1 MRSDALS
8 AKFVKE
14 WQTKAFHAAITA
26 RERAGRRPSEVARM
40 LVPCSEPAKVMRVL
54 ALLSC
59 CFGGSLNRRNL
70 LQAAASLP
78 LFAYGAPG
86 LILPASAQTTP
97 FDRSIV
103 RQLARDAASK
113 PYKAP
118 DTKLPD
124 NLKNIDY
131 DHYRQIRFQPERALW
146 RGEKLPFEVQ
156 FFHRGFFYAPRV
168 DIYEV
173 SNNRA
178 TKIAYRPDYFSF
190 GSNQPPPADADLGFA
205 GFRIHSPINRPDYY
219 DEVCVF
225 LGASYFRAVA
235 KGEIYGL
242 SARGLA
248 ISTGE
253 AKGEEFPLF
262 KTFWIEKP
270 PANSNSIV
278 VHALLDSESTTA
290 AYRFTIRPGD
300 STVFDVEM
308 AVYPRVDLDHVGL
321 APMTSMFFFGPNDR
335 VDVDDFRP
343 SVHDSDGMAIYNGRG
358 EALWRPLSNPRDLQI
373 STFSDLNPHGF
384 GLMQREKNFY
394 EYQDLES
401 SFEKRPSLWAE
412 PIGDWGEGSVHL
424 IEIPTKEEIH
434 DNIAG
439 FWRPK
444 TPLQAKGEHTFT
456 YRLHWGPDTPKATS
470 LARFSRTGV
479 GARGEGAKIFV
490 LDLIGDRLK
499 GVDPGSIRGNVTA
512 EKAEIR
518 NVVTQPNPATGGW
531 RLSFDIS
538 AKEKLPIE
546 LRASL
551 MQGNE
556 PISEVW
562 VYRWTP

>member
-1 MRSDALS
+1 M
-8 AKFVKE
+8 
-14 WQTKAFHAAITA
+14 
-26 RERAGRRPSEVARM
+26 
-40 LVPCSEPAKVMRVL
+40 
-54 ALLSC
+54 
-59 CFGGSLNRRNL
+59 NRRRL

-78 LFAYGAPG
+78 LISSTPQGFFS
-86 LILPASAQTTP
+86 PARADSAP

-124 NLKNIDY
+124 SLKNLDY
-131 DHYRQIRFQPERALW
+131 DHYRQIRFLPEHALW

-156 FFHRGFFYAPRV
+156 FFHRGFFYAPKV

-173 SNNRA
+173 INGQA
-178 TKIAYRPDYFSF
+178 TKIAYRRDVFSF
-190 GSNQPPPADADLGFA
+190 GSSALPDAQTDLGFA
-205 GFRIHSPINRPDYY
+205 GFRLHAPINRPDYY

-248 ISTGE
+248 INTGE

-270 PANSNSIV
+270 ASNTNSIV

-300 STVFDVEM
+300 TTVFDVEM
-308 AVYPRVDLDHVGL
+308 AIYPRVDLNHPGL
-321 APMTSMFFFGPNDR
+321 APMTSMFFLGPNDR
-335 VDVDDFRP
+335 RNVDDFRP
-343 SVHDSDGMAIYNGRG
+343 AVHDSDGLAIYNGRG
-358 EALWRPLSNPRDLQI
+358 EVLWRPLANPKDLQI
-373 STFSDLNPHGF
+373 STFSDLNPRGY
-384 GLMQREKNFY
+384 GLMQRQKNFFA
-394 EYQDLES
+394 YQDLES
-401 SFEKRPSLWAE
+401 GFEKRPSLWAE
-412 PIGDWGEGSVHL
+412 PIGDWGEGSVQL
-424 IEIPTKEEIH
+424 IEIPTQEEIH
-434 DNIAG
+434 DNIAT

-444 TPLQAKGEHTFT
+444 NPLPAKGEHTYT
-456 YRLHWGPDTPKATS
+456 YRLHWGPDTPKAS
-470 LARFSRTGV
+470 ALARFVRTGV
-479 GARGEGAKIFV
+479 GAKGEDTKIFV

-499 GVDPGSIRGNVTA
+499 SIDPNSVRGNVTA
-512 EKAEIR
+512 EKAEIK
-518 NVVTQPNPATGGW
+518 NIVTQPNPAIGGW
-531 RLSFDIS
+531 RLTFELS
-538 AKEKLPIE
+538 AKEKAPIE

-556 PISEVW
+556 AISEVW

>member
-1 MRSDALS
+1 
-8 AKFVKE
+8 
-14 WQTKAFHAAITA
+14 
-26 RERAGRRPSEVARM
+26 
-40 LVPCSEPAKVMRVL
+40 
-54 ALLSC
+54 
-59 CFGGSLNRRNL
+59 LNRRRF
-70 LQAAASLP
+70 LQTAAAMP
-78 LFAYGAPG
+78 LASSFVAGSVAPARAE
-86 LILPASAQTTP
+86 PSP

-103 RQLARDAASK
+103 RQLARDAANK
-113 PYKAP
+113 PFKAP

-124 NLKNIDY
+124 SLKNLDY
-131 DHYRQIRFQPERALW
+131 DHYRQIRFLPERALW
-146 RGEKLPFEVQ
+146 RSEKLPFEVQ
-156 FFHRGFFYAPRV
+156 FFHRGFFYAPRI

-173 SNNRA
+173 ANGQA
-178 TKIAYRPDYFSF
+178 TKIAYRSDDFSF
-190 GSNQPPPADADLGFA
+190 GSNTPPSPGADLGFA
-205 GFRIHSPINRPDYY
+205 GFRIHAPINKPDYY

-248 ISTGE
+248 INTGE

-270 PANSNSIV
+270 ATNANSIV

-300 STVFDVEM
+300 TTVFDVEL
-308 AVYPRVDLDHVGL
+308 AVYPRVNLDHAGL
-321 APMTSMFFFGPNDR
+321 MPMTSMFFFGPNDR
-335 VDVDDFRP
+335 NDVDDFRP

-358 EALWRPLSNPRDLQI
+358 EELWRPLSNPKDLQI
-373 STFSDLNPHGF
+373 SSFADLNPRGF
-384 GLMQREKNFY
+384 GLMQRQKNFMA
-394 EYQDLES
+394 YQDLES

-412 PIGDWGEGSVHL
+412 PIGDWGEGTVQL

-444 TPLQAKGEHTFT
+444 DALQAKGEHTYT
-456 YRLHWGPDTPKATS
+456 YRLHWGPDKPKLSS

-479 GARGEGAKIFV
+479 GAKGDDVRIFV

-499 GVDPGSIRGNVTA
+499 SVDPHNVHGSVTA
-512 EKAEIR
+512 DKAEIK
-518 NVVTQPNPATGGW
+518 NIVTQPNPATGGW
-531 RLSFDIS
+531 RLSFELSVKD
-538 AKEKLPIE
+538 KTPVE

-551 MQGNE
+551 MQGDDA
-556 PISEVW
+556 ISEVW
-562 VYRWTP
+562 VYRWAP

>member
-1 MRSDALS
+1 M
-8 AKFVKE
+8 
-14 WQTKAFHAAITA
+14 
-26 RERAGRRPSEVARM
+26 
-40 LVPCSEPAKVMRVL
+40 
-54 ALLSC
+54 
-59 CFGGSLNRRNL
+59 NRRNV
-70 LQAAASLP
+70 LQAAVSLP
-78 LFAYGAPG
+78 LISSSVSG
-86 LILPASAQTTP
+86 LISPARAEAVA
-97 FDRSIV
+97 FDRSLV
-103 RQLARDAASK
+103 RQLAREAAGK

-118 DTKLPD
+118 DSKLPD

-131 DHYRQIRFQPERALW
+131 DHYRQIRFLPERALW

-173 SNNRA
+173 AGGQA
-178 TKIAYRPDYFSF
+178 TKIPYRLDVFSF
-190 GSNQPPPADADLGFA
+190 GSNQPPPPDTDLGFA
-205 GFRIHSPINRPDYY
+205 GFRIHAPINRPDYY

-225 LGASYFRAVA
+225 LGATYFRAVA

-248 ISTGE
+248 INTGE

-270 PANSNSIV
+270 AANANSIV

-300 STVFDVEM
+300 TTVFDVEM
-308 AVYPRVDLDHVGL
+308 AIYPRVALDHAGL

-335 VDVDDFRP
+335 IDVDDFRP
-343 SVHDSDGMAIYNGRG
+343 SVHDSNGIAIYNGRG
-358 EALWRPLSNPRDLQI
+358 EALWRPLSNPADLQI
-373 STFSDLNPHGF
+373 STFSDLNPRGF
-384 GLMQREKNFY
+384 GLMQREKNFL

-401 SFEKRPSLWAE
+401 NFEKRPSLWAE
-412 PIGDWGEGSVHL
+412 PIGDWGEGSVQL

-439 FWRPK
+439 YWRPK
-444 TPLQAKGEHTFT
+444 SPLQAKGEHTFT

-470 LARFSRTGV
+470 LARFSRTAV
-479 GARGEGAKIFV
+479 GARGEGTKIFV

-499 GVDPGSIRGNVTA
+499 SVDPNSIRGNVTA

-518 NVVTQPNPATGGW
+518 NIVTQPNPAIGGW
-531 RLSFDIS
+531 RLSFELSI
-538 AKEKLPIE
+538 KEKAPVE

-551 MQGNE
+551 MQGNDA
-556 PISEVW
+556 ISEVW
-562 VYRWTP
+562 VYRWTR

>member
-1 MRSDALS
+1 
-8 AKFVKE
+8 
-14 WQTKAFHAAITA
+14 
-26 RERAGRRPSEVARM
+26 
-40 LVPCSEPAKVMRVL
+40 
-54 ALLSC
+54 
-59 CFGGSLNRRNL
+59 LNRRNV

-78 LFAYGAPG
+78 LMSSSVSGF
-86 LILPASAQTTP
+86 ITPARAEAIA
-97 FDRSIV
+97 FDRSAV
-103 RQLARDAASK
+103 RQLARDAAGK

-118 DTKLPD
+118 DSKLPD

-131 DHYRQIRFQPERALW
+131 DRYRQIRFLPERALW

-173 SNNRA
+173 ANGQA
-178 TKIAYRPDYFSF
+178 KIIPYRPDAFSF
-190 GSNQPPPADADLGFA
+190 GSNQPPPPDTDLGFA
-205 GFRIHSPINRPDYY
+205 GFRIHAPINRPDYY

-248 ISTGE
+248 INTGE

-270 PANSNSIV
+270 VPNANSIV

-300 STVFDVEM
+300 TTVLDVEM
-308 AVYPRVDLDHVGL
+308 AIYPRVALEHAGL

-335 VDVDDFRP
+335 IEVDDFRP
-343 SVHDSDGMAIYNGRG
+343 SVHDSDGIAIYNGRG
-358 EALWRPLSNPRDLQI
+358 EALWRPLSNPADLQI
-373 STFSDLNPHGF
+373 STFSDLNPRGF
-384 GLMQREKNFY
+384 GLMQREKNFL

-401 SFEKRPSLWAE
+401 NFEKRPSLWAE
-412 PIGDWGEGSVHL
+412 PIGDWGEGSVQL

-444 TPLQAKGEHTFT
+444 NPLQAKGEHTFT

-470 LARFSRTGV
+470 LARFSRTAV
-479 GARGEGAKIFV
+479 GARGEGTKIFV
-490 LDLIGDRLK
+490 LDLIGDSLK
-499 GVDPGSIRGNVTA
+499 SVDPNSIRGNVTA

-518 NVVTQPNPATGGW
+518 NIVTQPNPAIGGW
-531 RLSFDIS
+531 RLSF
-538 AKEKLPIE
+538 E
-546 LRASL
+546 LSVKDKAPVEMRASL
-551 MQGNE
+551 MQGNDA
-556 PISEVW
+556 ISEVW